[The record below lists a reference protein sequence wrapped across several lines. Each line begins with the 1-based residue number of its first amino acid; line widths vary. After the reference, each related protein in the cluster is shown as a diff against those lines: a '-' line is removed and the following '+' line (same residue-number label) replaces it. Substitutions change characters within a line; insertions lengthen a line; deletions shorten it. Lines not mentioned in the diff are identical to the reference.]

1 MESLRGKNA
10 ITYTRVST
18 TEQKT
23 IGNSLKSQ
31 KTKIRKFCDLNGIKI
46 LKEFEEDWSAKDF
59 ERPEYK
65 KLKKYALKNKKNINF
80 LICVD
85 WDRFSRNQKLS
96 AVEQLYF
103 TSLSIELNC
112 IDAWRDFS
120 DPASILINAI
130 DMALP
135 QVDNEY
141 RSKKI
146 RDGIRQANKEGRYVS
161 KQPLGFIK
169 GKDEFNKP
177 LMKPCEKLSPLINEL
192 FLEFSDGIV
201 SQNQIL
207 KMEKYKALKLSKSNL
222 SRILK
227 NVLYAGKLKLFQDGK
242 EAKIID
248 ALHKPIISFELFQKT
263 QMELEKRSRYKQKPK
278 KYNDKLPLRGY
289 LKCSKCGSNL
299 TGSGSTSKTG
309 NKYYYYHCN
318 PKKCNKRFRS
328 ELAHKKLLKYFK
340 RFKLN
345 HRAKNLFIEI
355 LKEHYLIN
363 ENSKIELINEITNQ
377 IEKIKK
383 DSLVLAQKCIDGIF
397 GDDIFK
403 KKQAEY
409 NRLISEKQL
418 ELTNL
423 KCIDD
428 DIEKFVGFSVE
439 LFSSLDK
446 VVKYLDHEAL
456 HELMSSI
463 FEEKLEF
470 EDKNYRTPK
479 LNPSIKY
486 IYQEMNKL
494 VIKKKKTEDKISN
507 ISRLVLEAG
516 LEPARTLLF
525 IGF

>member
-23 IGNSLKSQ
+23 IGNSLTSQ

-120 DPASILINAI
+120 DPASTLINAI

-161 KQPLGFIK
+161 KQPLGFVK

-192 FLEFSDGIV
+192 FKDFSSGVI
-201 SQNQIL
+201 SQNQML
-207 KMEKYKALKLSKSNL
+207 KMQKYRPLKLSKSNL
-222 SRILK
+222 SRLLR
-227 NVLYAGKLKLFQDGK
+227 NVLYAGKLVLK
-242 EAKIID
+242 ENDKKVKIID
-248 ALHKPIISFELFQKT
+248 ALHEPIISFELFQKT
-263 QMELEKRSRYKQKPK
+263 QMELDKRSRYKQKPK
-278 KYNDKLPLRGY
+278 KYNAKLPLRGL

-318 PKKCNKRFRS
+318 PKKCNERFRS
-328 ELAHKKLLKYFK
+328 ELAHEKLLNYFK
-340 RFKLN
+340 KFELN
-345 HRAKNLFIEI
+345 KNVKNLFIEI
-355 LKEHYLIN
+355 LKEQYLIN
-363 ENSKIELINEITNQ
+363 ENSKIKLINQLTNQ
-377 IEKIKK
+377 IEKIKN
-383 DSLVLAQKCIDGIF
+383 DSLVLVQKCIDGIF

-418 ELTNL
+418 ELENL
-423 KCIDD
+423 KGIDD
-428 DIEKFVGFSVE
+428 DIEKFVRFSIE

-446 VVKYLDHEAL
+446 VVKYLDHEAFN
-456 HELMSSI
+456 ELMSSI

-470 EDKNYRTPK
+470 EDKIYRTPK

-494 VIKKKKTEDKISN
+494 VIEKQKTEDKISN
-507 ISRLVLEAG
+507 VSRLVLEMG
-516 LEPARTLLF
+516 LEPIRTLLF